1 MDVRVL
7 CLGMLTRRDATGYE
21 LKKMFEGPLR
31 LFLDASFGSIYPA
44 LNRLAKEELVTCSA
58 QAQAKR
64 PDKKVYRITPKGR
77 MAFLDALMHKPAA
90 DRFRSEFLA
99 TMLFADLL
107 PPRHLSLLIDERIV
121 ECRRELAELEAAL
134 AHDGTPAEKFVQ
146 GLGRTIYNAALE
158 SLADNR
164 HVVESEA
171 LVGAS
176 APARK
181 HVGQS

>member
-7 CLGMLTRRDATGYE
+7 CLGMLTRQEATGYE
-21 LKKMFEGPLR
+21 LKKVFEGPLR

-44 LNRLAKEELVTCSA
+44 LNRLAAEELVTCSA

-77 MAFLDALMHKPAA
+77 LAFLDALMRKPGA

-107 PPRHLSLLIDERIV
+107 PPRHLSQLIDERIA
-121 ECRRELAELEAAL
+121 ECRRELGELDGAL
-134 AHDGTPAEKFVQ
+134 AVAASPAERFVQ
-146 GLGRTIYNAALE
+146 GLGRTIYGAALE
-158 SLADNR
+158 YLADNR

-171 LVGAS
+171 LLAS
-176 APARK
+176 
-181 HVGQS
+181 GQN